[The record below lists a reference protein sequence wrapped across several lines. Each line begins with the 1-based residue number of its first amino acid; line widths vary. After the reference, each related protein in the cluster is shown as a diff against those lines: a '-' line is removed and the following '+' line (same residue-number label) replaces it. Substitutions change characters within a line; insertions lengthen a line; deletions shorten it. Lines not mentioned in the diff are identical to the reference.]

1 MHLNVRAAGSAS
13 TSRGRADDLL
23 RICWDSAGITVSA
36 VRGGHGRMVH
46 NNRRTVHREMEKAMS
61 YAEAETLSYIIHI
74 IKSEK
79 KTGVKR

>member
-1 MHLNVRAAGSAS
+1 
-13 TSRGRADDLL
+13 
-23 RICWDSAGITVSA
+23 
-36 VRGGHGRMVH
+36 MVH
-46 NNRRTVHREMEKAMS
+46 NNRRTVHREMEKTMS

>member
-1 MHLNVRAAGSAS
+1 
-13 TSRGRADDLL
+13 
-23 RICWDSAGITVSA
+23 
-36 VRGGHGRMVH
+36 MVH

-61 YAEAETLSYIIHI
+61 YVEAETLSYIIHI